1 MIFALH
7 GTKVKMSTTFV
18 RDRRWNFAH
27 EFNVPLPSLL
37 RMFCF
42 VLFFAGRVGS
52 LKTQISQKIKNTNI
66 WQKRNKTKKN
76 IRKRLGRDT
85 LKTCA
90 NFQDILLSKTAW
102 TLDSEGIGGIMLEPA
117 CTRYPWRFWAWQR
130 VYLSMI
136 RFSTW
141 RPRMAASVIKVDI
154 YPVLV

>member
-1 MIFALH
+1 MP
-7 GTKVKMSTTFV
+7 MSTPFLRV
-18 RDRRWNFAH
+18 KPWNFPHTSWISPA
-27 EFNVPLPSLL
+27 EPLTNAFYIYFFSPDIWA
-37 RMFCF
+37 F
-42 VLFFAGRVGS
+42 VFFGIFESYGTSHFRR
-52 LKTQISQKIKNTNI
+52 KK
-66 WQKRNKTKKN
+66 KKN

-90 NFQDILLSKTAW
+90 KFQDILLSKTAW